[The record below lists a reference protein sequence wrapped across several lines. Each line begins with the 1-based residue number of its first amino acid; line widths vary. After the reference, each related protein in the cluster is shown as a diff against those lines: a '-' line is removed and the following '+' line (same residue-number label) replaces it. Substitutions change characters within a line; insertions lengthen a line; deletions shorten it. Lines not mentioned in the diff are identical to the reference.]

1 MAGKI
6 QFIEEFRATAHQ
18 LRTYAIAGRWVRLRD
33 EVPTLTAQE
42 AAAWADLG
50 YLPEDTW
57 SLQQQ
62 VDYGVTAAMA
72 REMEDHAEERAGGP
86 EALAAMRVA
95 ELLAQDGM
103 YGPDDAVTVQDP
115 ADPRREIVMLRDDL
129 DGGEGRA

>member
-50 YLPEDTW
+50 YLPEEAAD
-57 SLQQQ
+57 Q
-62 VDYGVTAAMA
+62 VRDGVTAAMA